1 MTDRPAR
8 IVLVGMMGSGKTSVG
23 RAVAARLGWPLLD
36 NDAQILAATGRPSP
50 TIFREGGEDALHEA
64 ERQAFRDAVAAPAP
78 AVVTVAG
85 SVVDDPELRTKLRA
99 AGHVVWLRARP
110 ATLHRRIDSGVG
122 RRSDAVD
129 EAWLARRATDRRPL
143 YESVADQVVDV
154 DDRPVDAI
162 AEAIVAAIPS
172 ASSAG

>member
-1 MTDRPAR
+1 VTDRPAR

-50 TIFREGGEDALHEA
+50 AIFREGGEDALHAA
-64 ERQAFRDAVAAPAP
+64 ERQAFTAAVDGSAP

-85 SVVDDPELRTKLRA
+85 SVVDDPELRERMRS

-110 ATLHRRIDSGVG
+110 ATLHRRIDSGAG

-143 YESVADQVVDV
+143 YASVANQVVDV
-154 DDRPVDAI
+154 DDQPVDAI
-162 AEAIVAAIPS
+162 AEAIVATITSLPS
-172 ASSAG
+172 AG